1 MRDGF
6 GASPCRL
13 RVTPRRR
20 EGKGTRRA
28 SAQGR
33 ANGKA
38 GTRSGQERP
47 FRFDPSRS
55 RSPAIRRGGPWSGRE
70 FRVRPE
76 RPELRAGKTET
87 VVGSARDK
95 RHPGRHGVVKVGG
108 QTGGRTVVRQYQHIG
123 PQVRAGLEHTA
134 QGAGFCASPHKRA
147 RPCPRSVRRATNEP
161 LLLEK
166 RPRSGG

>member
-1 MRDGF
+1 MGPGLRLAVF
-6 GASPCRL
+6 GSP
-13 RVTPRRR
+13 RVA
-20 EGKGTRRA
+20 GKGKGRARA

-38 GTRSGQERP
+38 EHGQDRSGRFVSTRP
-47 FRFDPSRS
+47 GPGRPQF
-55 RSPAIRRGGPWSGRE
+55 AVAGRGQDGNSAFGQSGQNFGP
-70 FRVRPE
+70 
-76 RPELRAGKTET
+76 GKTET

-95 RHPGRHGVVKVGG
+95 RHPGRHGVVKVGDRLVAEPWCG
-108 QTGGRTVVRQYQHIG
+108 STSTSARKSAPDWSIR
-123 PQVRAGLEHTA
+123 RR
-134 QGAGFCASPHKRA
+134 AGFCASPHKRA